1 MLEFLQALIWGIL
14 LGGMYALIAIGMT
27 LIMGVMKIINLAHGA
42 LVMVGMYITY
52 VLNIRFGLDP
62 YIGLF
67 IAMFALFLLGAFI
80 QLLLINR
87 LIDVDAILPENQV
100 LLTVGIMV
108 VLTETMRLLFH
119 SDYRSVQTSYA
130 SWNIRIGDIS
140 LSVPMTIGFFV
151 ALIFVVLLHLFLKHT
166 HFGRMIRA
174 TAEDRVAAQY
184 MGIPPKIVT
193 VVTFGLGSA
202 LAAAGGALLLPI
214 FYLWPDIGHLFTAKA
229 FIITILGG
237 LGSIV
242 GAFFGG
248 LLIGVFESLGATY
261 VSMGYKD
268 IFGLIVFLLVLLF
281 LPGGLKSLRIP
292 VLRRER

>member
-1 MLEFLQALIWGIL
+1 MLDFLQALIWGIL

-52 VLNIRFGLDP
+52 VLNVQFGLDP

-67 IAMFALFLLGAFI
+67 IAMPTLFLLGALI

-87 LIDVDAILPENQV
+87 IIDVDAILPENQV

-130 SWNIRIGDIS
+130 SENIHIGGIS

-151 ALIFVVLLHLFLKHT
+151 ALVFVLLLHLFLKKT
-166 HFGRMIRA
+166 HYGRMIRA
-174 TAEDRVAAQY
+174 TAEDRIAAQY
-184 MGIPPKIVT
+184 MGIPPKTVT

-268 IFGLIVFLLVLLF
+268 VYGLVVFLLVLLF
-281 LPGGLKSLRIP
+281 LPGGLKSLRFP
-292 VLRRER
+292 ALRRER